1 MAVLNKIRKQSLV
14 LIAVIALALFSF
26 VLADLF
32 RNGDALTNKSQNII
46 ATINGEDLTREDF
59 MLKVEAMQR
68 QLGPNATNT
77 QAMNRV
83 WDTELRSAIMQEQYD
98 ELGITIEKDQML
110 DILRNALQSNP
121 NFQNSDGIYDEAKL
135 NEYIANIKQTSP
147 VAYQQW
153 IDYENTLANNAKQQS
168 YFNMIK
174 AGVSGTI
181 AEGKLDYEL
190 DNNKVDIKYVQV
202 PFLSIADSTITVS
215 DSEIKDYINKNKK
228 KFEVDASRGINYVE
242 FKEEPSLDDENAVKA
257 SLIDLLNDKIEYN
270 ETTKFTDTV
279 IGFRNTN
286 DNVDFVNAN
295 SVMKF
300 NDKFLYKSELP
311 ANLADSIFP
320 LKKGE
325 IYGPYKQDPHYMITK
340 VVAETQ
346 MPDSAKV
353 RHILIPFIGGQR
365 AAADVTKTPEQAKAT
380 ADSILQVV
388 KSGRKTVKDLLDLSS
403 DKVSNEKDGVIDW
416 FTPNTGLAQEFKNF
430 AFENKKGDVD
440 VVGTSFGYHI
450 IEILDQKNYQ
460 RVIKIANLA
469 QEIEASEK
477 TINDVFNEVSKFEIA
492 SNDGD
497 FKEIAKEKGYTIRP
511 VSTIRAL
518 DENIPGLGSQR
529 QMVRW
534 MFEEDSSVGDIKRF
548 NLSNGGYAIVQL
560 ANRKKEGLMAVDK
573 ASITALPAIR
583 KEKKAKMIMDRIS
596 ATTLDEIAKA
606 EGQTV
611 KTANALTMKNPT
623 IAGAGKEERVVGTAF
638 GMQEGATSGLIE
650 GEKGVYVIEVT
661 KVTAATG
668 AENAFQAAANRL
680 GNTKSGAVNS
690 KLYNALKEAADI
702 EDNRA
707 DHY

>member
-311 ANLADSIFP
+311 ANIADSIFP

>member
-83 WDTELRSAIMQEQYD
+83 WDTEVRNTIMQEQYD
-98 ELGITIEKDQML
+98 ELGITIEKDQMR

-135 NEYIANIKQTSP
+135 NEYIVNIKQTSP

-153 IDYENTLANNAKQQS
+153 IDYENNLANNAKQQS

-174 AGVSGTI
+174 AGVTGTI

-190 DNNKVDIKYVQV
+190 ENNKVDIKYVQI
-202 PFLSIADSTITVS
+202 PFTSIVDSTITVS
-215 DSEIKDYINKNKK
+215 DSEIKDYINENKK
-228 KFEVDASRGINYVE
+228 KFEVDASRSINYVE
-242 FKEEPSLDDENAVKA
+242 FKEEPSLDDENAVKTN
-257 SLIDLLNDKIEYN
+257 LIDLLNDKVEYN
-270 ETTKFTDTV
+270 ETTKATDTV
-279 IGFRNTN
+279 IGFRNTTN
-286 DNVDFVNAN
+286 NADFVNAN

-300 NDKFLYKSELP
+300 NDTFLYKSELP
-311 ANLADSIFP
+311 PNIADSIFP
-320 LKKGE
+320 LKKGG
-325 IYGPYKQDPHYMITK
+325 IYGPYKQDPYYMITK
-340 VVAETQ
+340 VVAESQ

-353 RHILIPFIGGQR
+353 RHILIPFVGGQR

-380 ADSILQVV
+380 ADSILEVV

-416 FTPNTGLAQEFKNF
+416 FTPNTGLAQEFKDF

-477 TINDVFNEVSKFEIA
+477 TINNVFNEVSKFEIA
-492 SNDGD
+492 SNDGN
-497 FKEIAKEKGYTIRP
+497 FKEVAKEKGYTIRP

-534 MFEEDSSVGDIKRF
+534 MFEDDSSVGDIKRF

-611 KTANALTMKNPT
+611 KSASAITMKNPT
-623 IAGAGKEERVVGTAF
+623 IAGAGKEEKVIGTAF

-661 KVTAATG
+661 KVTPATG

-707 DHY
+707 EHY